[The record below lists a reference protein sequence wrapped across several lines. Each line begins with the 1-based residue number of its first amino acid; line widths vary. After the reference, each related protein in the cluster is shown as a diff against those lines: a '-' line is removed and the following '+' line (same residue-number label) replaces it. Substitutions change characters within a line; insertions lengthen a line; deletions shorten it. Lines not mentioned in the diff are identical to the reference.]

1 MSAGKDKRENF
12 ERLLRE
18 GKLGG
23 LAALRNLRLMLA
35 SGVDPKLIRERLDKG
50 VARALP
56 FRFVTAARHA
66 PKLEDALEQAMLKG
80 IAAREKLLGSTGLVA
95 DLSGSMNYRLSKKGE
110 ITRMDAAAGLASC
123 SARRPKISL
132 SRPSPTHALSFLR
145 AAVRAAGRHCGF
157 AGALGDLPQAR
168 TAPPP
173 R

>member
-1 MSAGKDKRENF
+1 M
-12 ERLLRE
+12 
-18 GKLGG
+18 
-23 LAALRNLRLMLA
+23 AALRILRLMLA

-50 VARALP
+50 
-56 FRFVTAARHA
+56 
-66 PKLEDALEQAMLKG
+66 
-80 IAAREKLLGSTGLVA
+80 IAALEKLLGSTGLVA